1 MIKVIFRL
9 IPKQVEIY
17 QFLSRGK
24 DKDKEYEMVGR
35 KSSKFRNDG
44 HPT

>member
-17 QFLSRGK
+17 QFISRGK
-24 DKDKEYEMVGR
+24 DKEYKMVGR